1 MVAAVSLG
9 TRSSMTG
16 RWTSEV
22 LDNIKQLLQVFI
34 CLFVFSTGAAPLS
47 KLWCAFLPR
56 KRRRGEAVLLSDN
69 TSVKAIKN
77 RSVPRQTSRFSVTDR
92 DEALLVLLL
101 SPCFTSRLRLRLGAL
116 SKKKV
121 SFFLDIRW
129 PNTQM
134 ALVFQIKASES
145 VFPLVCAQAHLE
157 ANFEVIF
164 WQPASAVGLSAVDMA
179 PCVWGTALCVRVN
192 PQAEV
197 QPIAFS
203 HH

>member
-34 CLFVFSTGAAPLS
+34 CLFVFFSTGAAPLS

-69 TSVKAIKN
+69 TSVNAIKN

-92 DEALLVLLL
+92 DVALLVLLL

-116 SKKKV
+116 STKKKV
-121 SFFLDIRW
+121 SFF
-129 PNTQM
+129 
-134 ALVFQIKASES
+134 SGYS
-145 VFPLVCAQAHLE
+145 VAKHSDGACFP
-157 ANFEVIF
+157 
-164 WQPASAVGLSAVDMA
+164 D
-179 PCVWGTALCVRVN
+179 
-192 PQAEV
+192 
-197 QPIAFS
+197 
-203 HH
+203 

>member
-1 MVAAVSLG
+1 
-9 TRSSMTG
+9 
-16 RWTSEV
+16 
-22 LDNIKQLLQVFI
+22 
-34 CLFVFSTGAAPLS
+34 
-47 KLWCAFLPR
+47 
-56 KRRRGEAVLLSDN
+56 
-69 TSVKAIKN
+69 
-77 RSVPRQTSRFSVTDR
+77 
-92 DEALLVLLL
+92 
-101 SPCFTSRLRLRLGAL
+101 
-116 SKKKV
+116 
-121 SFFLDIRW
+121 
-129 PNTQM
+129 M